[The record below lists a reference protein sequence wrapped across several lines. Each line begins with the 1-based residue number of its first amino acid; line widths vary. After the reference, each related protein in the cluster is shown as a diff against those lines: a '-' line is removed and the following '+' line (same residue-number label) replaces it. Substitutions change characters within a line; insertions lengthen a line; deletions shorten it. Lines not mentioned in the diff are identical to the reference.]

1 MRVSQRGRPRE
12 TSKEVL
18 REEHLQK
25 RRERARKREKET
37 ESLA

>member
-12 TSKEVL
+12 TSKQVL

-25 RRERARKREKET
+25 ERERANKKEREGD
-37 ESLA
+37 